1 LNTTAVRVVL
11 LATLLFGLNA
21 WSIRHLGSGL
31 QEFAIVNTFL
41 GFLAIALGW
50 IDRDEAESLRGSARN
65 VLRRIA
71 DFQVL
76 LPLYLITIVGT
87 SLVSSITVL
96 SDGVGGSASLHVTA
110 EGEARCAGCRGKSLT
125 GPSGSV
131 RFVQFTSVFGRSFYL
146 EATGYQRKSLTLF
159 PWTGNTISLASD
171 LVRQPSVLLRI
182 PPTLHSLLANGK
194 MVIEIDGQAVGIE
207 IPTQTGRASVQ
218 IGPATAIPQARRAEW
233 RSQLLAM
240 GSLPE
245 SLRESFFRNWLD
257 PIRDESLPPV
267 TPGQR
272 LTIRFFSSGDNK
284 EVIRQDYVVGRE
296 ALQDVALRPWSQP
309 PQ

>member
-1 LNTTAVRVVL
+1 
-11 LATLLFGLNA
+11 
-21 WSIRHLGSGL
+21 LGSGL

-50 IDRDEAESLRGSARN
+50 IDNDEAGNLRESVKNG
-65 VLRRIA
+65 LRRVA

-96 SDGVGGSASLHVTA
+96 SDGVGGSTTLHVTA
-110 EGEARCAGCRGKSLT
+110 EGDARCAGCRGKSLV

-146 EATGYQRKSLTLF
+146 EASGYQRKSLTLF

-171 LVRQPSVLLRI
+171 LVRQPSILLRI

-194 MVIEIDGQAVGIE
+194 LVVEIDGQAVGIE
-207 IPTQTGRASVQ
+207 VPTQKGRASVQ
-218 IGPATAIPQARRAEW
+218 IGSAAAIPEARHAEW

-240 GSLPE
+240 GPLPE

-257 PIRDESLPPV
+257 PIRDESLPPIA
-267 TPGQR
+267 PGQR
-272 LTIRFFSSGDNK
+272 LTIRFFSSADNK
-284 EVIRQDYVVGRE
+284 EVIRQDYLVGRQ
-296 ALQDVALRPWSQP
+296 ALQDVALIPWSQA